1 MKKSEKEITSMNWS
15 IVDRAVPYKN
25 GTKKCNLCLTEKYH
39 VIMSPS
45 ELLNERS
52 ELVSKCRHENKFY
65 LCNYKAVPP
74 D

>member
-1 MKKSEKEITSMNWS
+1 MNWS

-25 GTKKCNLCLTEKYH
+25 GTKQCNLCLTEKYH

-45 ELLNERS
+45 ALLNERS
-52 ELVSKCRHENKFY
+52 ELVSKCRHE
-65 LCNYKAVPP
+65 KAVPP